1 MMLLRANVLTLGF
14 SGIRRDVIE
23 LLCEML
29 NRRVH
34 PVVPEKGSVGASG
47 DLAPLAHL
55 ALSVIGEGEV
65 FFEGQRM
72 ASAEALQRAK
82 LKPLELEAKE
92 GLALLNGTQAMHA
105 VGGLALLRAQR
116 LARVAD
122 VSGAMSLEALKG
134 TPVAFDLRLQDA
146 RPHPGQKAVA
156 EHLLS
161 LMEDSEIRQSHLT
174 DDPRV
179 QDAYSLRCMPQV
191 HGAVR
196 GALAHCEDILL
207 IESASATD
215 NPLVFAET
223 GDVISG
229 GNFHGA
235 PLAFAFDYAAI
246 AMTDLMSMSER
257 RTDRLT
263 NPDKSEGLP
272 AFLARRPGVE
282 SGFMIAHVAAASL
295 VNEARVLAHPASI
308 DNITTSGGKED
319 HVSMGMTSALK
330 LRSIVDL
337 AENLLAIE
345 LLAAAEGLEHRRP
358 LKAGRGVE
366 RAFAAVRKIAPPLTH
381 DRPLSGDIARV
392 AEAIRRGDF
401 DREER
406 TDMSGKRIIHA
417 PRGSERTCKGWHQE
431 AAMRMLMNNL
441 DPDVAEN
448 PDQLVVYGGTGRAA
462 RSWEAFD
469 AIVGSLRELENDE
482 TLLVQS
488 GKPVGKFRTHDEAPR
503 VLIAN
508 SNLVG
513 QWNNYAEFN
522 RLERMGLTMYGQMT
536 AGSWIYIGSQGI
548 VQGTFETF
556 AAAGRKHFGGS
567 LDGKF
572 VLTGGL
578 GGMGGAQPLAATMNG
593 AVFLG
598 VEVDPA
604 RIEKRLKSG
613 YCDKIAWSLDE
624 ALKLIDQ
631 ARKDRKSLSVGL
643 VGNCADVLPE
653 IVKRGVVPDVL
664 TDQTSAHDALNGY
677 VPHGMSL
684 EDALAL
690 RRKNPDEYIE
700 RAMHSMAVHVEAM
713 LALQKKG
720 AITFDYGN
728 NIRAQ
733 AQKAGVKNAFDIPGF
748 RS

>member
-1 MMLLRANVLTLGF
+1 MELNGQTLALEQIGAVAIGDEQVTISPLARPRIAASRKFIEQIVDRDAVVYGVNTGFGKLSDVRVPREELRQLQLNLVRSHACGIGAPLSEPEVRAMMLLRANVLTLGF
-14 SGIRRDVIE
+14 SGIRCEVID

-55 ALSVIGEGEV
+55 ALSVIGEGEA

-72 ASAEALQRAK
+72 PSGEALRRGK
-82 LKPLELEAKE
+82 LTPLQLEAKE

-105 VGGLALLRAQR
+105 VGGLALLRAQQ

-134 TPVAFDLRLQDA
+134 TPVAFDPRLQDA

-161 LMEDSEIRQSHLT
+161 LMEGSEIRLSHLT

-235 PLAFAFDYAAI
+235 PLALGFDYAAI
-246 AMTDLMSMSER
+246 AITDLMSMSER
-257 RTDRLT
+257 RTDRLV

-272 AFLARRPGVE
+272 AFLAQRPGVE
-282 SGFMIAHVAAASL
+282 SGLMIAHVAAASL
-295 VNEARVLAHPASI
+295 VNEARVLAHPASV

-330 LRSIVDL
+330 LRSVVEL
-337 AENLLAIE
+337 AESLLAIE
-345 LLAAAEGLEHRRP
+345 LLAAAEGLEHRHP

-381 DRPLSGDIARV
+381 DRVLSGDIARV

-401 DREER
+401 D
-406 TDMSGKRIIHA
+406 
-417 PRGSERTCKGWHQE
+417 
-431 AAMRMLMNNL
+431 
-441 DPDVAEN
+441 
-448 PDQLVVYGGTGRAA
+448 
-462 RSWEAFD
+462 
-469 AIVGSLRELENDE
+469 
-482 TLLVQS
+482 
-488 GKPVGKFRTHDEAPR
+488 
-503 VLIAN
+503 
-508 SNLVG
+508 
-513 QWNNYAEFN
+513 
-522 RLERMGLTMYGQMT
+522 
-536 AGSWIYIGSQGI
+536 
-548 VQGTFETF
+548 
-556 AAAGRKHFGGS
+556 
-567 LDGKF
+567 
-572 VLTGGL
+572 
-578 GGMGGAQPLAATMNG
+578 
-593 AVFLG
+593 
-598 VEVDPA
+598 
-604 RIEKRLKSG
+604 
-613 YCDKIAWSLDE
+613 
-624 ALKLIDQ
+624 
-631 ARKDRKSLSVGL
+631 
-643 VGNCADVLPE
+643 
-653 IVKRGVVPDVL
+653 
-664 TDQTSAHDALNGY
+664 
-677 VPHGMSL
+677 
-684 EDALAL
+684 
-690 RRKNPDEYIE
+690 
-700 RAMHSMAVHVEAM
+700 
-713 LALQKKG
+713 
-720 AITFDYGN
+720 
-728 NIRAQ
+728 
-733 AQKAGVKNAFDIPGF
+733 
-748 RS
+748 